1 MISLLHLNKFILF
14 VLFLIIVNLKPAFGE
29 DEPIDI
35 WEKKDDEQ
43 EEKNEDDNKK
53 KIIKFDV

>member
-29 DEPIDI
+29 DEILTKDQIDI
-35 WEKKDDEQ
+35 VSFYVSNSVSK
-43 EEKNEDDNKK
+43 
-53 KIIKFDV
+53 